1 MNPCPCGWRGHRC
14 GPAPARRTRWRA
26 TRAAS
31 RAPAGPHRPASAPA
45 AGGPGRAGRAAGEP
59 RRRCV
64 SGSWP
69 AVGGNW
75 NVRTSPTR
83 PWPARNWTAI
93 ARWTRAGG
101 SCCCKPCAACA
112 ARPACCTGRC
122 GWRARSPTWKARNSW
137 APGMS
142 RRRCSTGRSERR
154 GVFGEIQG
162 HMASGSG
169 PPVLGDPLSDSTK
182 ARKSPYNQRL
192 SRIWRVRDLP
202 LGFAHGEK
210 RCGTCFE
217 HGVALGIDVLVLTL
231 ARRRRRSLE
240 SSTEEQYHK
249 AVPQKWQQ
257 VRQVL
262 SRRPGQ
268 QARICLASIRFRCG
282 QAGLAYLAHGAVRH
296 LASCKSTISV

>member
-1 MNPCPCGWRGHRC
+1 MNPCPAGGADIRR
-14 GPAPARRTRWRA
+14 GPAPARPTRWRYA
-26 TRAAS
+26 GRVS
-31 RAPAGPHRPASAPA
+31 GPLLDRIDLHLRLPPVAPEDLDGP
-45 AGGPGRAGRAAGEP
+45 PGRP
-59 RRRCV
+59 RRRCA

-83 PWPARNWTAI
+83 PWPARSWTVI

-101 SCCCKPCAACA
+101 SCCGKPCAACGSAGPRA
-112 ARPACCTGRC
+112 APDAAGGAHDRRPGGR
-122 GWRARSPTWKARNSW
+122 GSW

-142 RRRCSTGRSERR
+142 RRRCSTGRRR
-154 GVFGEIQG
+154 GEGGFGEIQG
-162 HMASGSG
+162 HMASGFGS
-169 PPVLGDPLSDSTK
+169 PLLGDPLSDSTK
-182 ARKSPYNQRL
+182 PGNRHIIKGFPGSGVRVSCLWASRMGKSAANMLRAWRGTF
-192 SRIWRVRDLP
+192 RIRPRAGAVIAGSDTR
-202 LGFAHGEK
+202 
-210 RCGTCFE
+210 
-217 HGVALGIDVLVLTL
+217 
-231 ARRRRRSLE
+231 
-240 SSTEEQYHK
+240 

-268 QARICLASIRFRCG
+268 QARICLASDSIPCG